1 MRIFFRHRLANS
13 VLLLIAVFISTACFE
28 VREEIAIDKQGAGT
42 YSFLI
47 DMSSSKN
54 LIDMAMGMQ
63 ITKDRT
69 PFAQMDSSFA
79 KGIERLTNMQ
89 GISNVQAINN
99 REQYVFG
106 MMFDFQNVDAL
117 NAALNQSAQEQ
128 PEPNSMAT
136 FTFRKKELSR
146 SSRSLVSSLAD
157 LEVLRST
164 PEGAAQ
170 IQSLLQGASY
180 VYTIRPKTGK
190 IRSFSN
196 KQGELQE
203 NGKAFYYRVGL
214 LDMMESKVSPANTVK
229 FKF

>member
-1 MRIFFRHRLANS
+1 MCISLGHRFANII
-13 VLLLIAVFISTACFE
+13 LLLIAVIVFTACFE
-28 VREEIAIDKQGAGT
+28 LREEITVDKEGAGT
-42 YSFLI
+42 YTLLI

-63 ITKDRT
+63 MAKDRT

-79 KGIERLTNMQ
+79 KGVDRLMNIE
-89 GISNVQAINN
+89 GISNVKAINN
-99 REQYVFG
+99 REQYIFG
-106 MMFDFQNVDAL
+106 MAFDFQNTDAL
-117 NAALNQSAQEQ
+117 NKALNQSAQEQ
-128 PEPNSMAT
+128 AELNSIST

-146 SSRSLVSSLAD
+146 SERSLVSSLAD
-157 LEVLRST
+157 MEVLRST

-170 IQSLLQGASY
+170 IQAILQGASY
-180 VYTIRPKTGK
+180 VYVVRPKTGK

-203 NGKAFYYRVGL
+203 NGKVFYYRVGL
-214 LDMMESKVSPANTVK
+214 LDIVESKVSPANTVK

>member
-1 MRIFFRHRLANS
+1 MHILFRHCVANII
-13 VLLLIAVFISTACFE
+13 LLLIAVLALTACFE
-28 VREEIAIDKQGAGT
+28 VREEIAIDKGGAGSYT
-42 YSFLI
+42 FLI

-54 LIDMAMGMQ
+54 LIDMAMSMQ

-69 PFAQMDSSFA
+69 PFTQMDSSFA
-79 KGIERLTNMQ
+79 KGVDRLTNIE
-89 GISNVQAINN
+89 GISNVKAINN
-99 REQYVFG
+99 REQYIFG
-106 MMFDFQNVDAL
+106 MAFDFQNTEVL
-117 NAALNQSAQEQ
+117 NTALNQSAQEQ
-128 PEPNSMAT
+128 AEPNSIST

-146 SSRSLVSSLAD
+146 SERSLVSSLAD

-170 IQSLLQGASY
+170 IQAILQGASY
-180 VYTIRPKTGK
+180 VYVIRPKTGK